1 MQMMSNNLREHQS
14 KPSHIQ
20 KGSVNGYSENYEYKV
35 IDMLKERQGGLK
47 YINYISLN
55 MSEV

>member
-1 MQMMSNNLREHQS
+1 MMSNNLREHQS

-20 KGSVNGYSENYEYKV
+20 KGSVNGYSENYEYKL

-55 MSEV
+55 MSEL

>member
-1 MQMMSNNLREHQS
+1 MSNNLREHKS

-20 KGSVNGYSENYEYKV
+20 KGSVNGYSENYEYSYRHVKGKKT
-35 IDMLKERQGGLK
+35 DGLK
-47 YINYISLN
+47 YENYISLN